1 MPGQHVRKSAVEVA
15 RQEKEPATILL
26 QRLEEKTVWE
36 SLGNLENAT
45 LIHVRV
51 RFCCFDLSV
60 FLQIYDLVSENKS
73 L

>member
-26 QRLEEKTVWE
+26 QRLEEITVWE
-36 SLGNLENAT
+36 SLWNLENAT

-51 RFCCFDLSV
+51 RF
-60 FLQIYDLVSENKS
+60 
-73 L
+73 